1 MTGILK
7 QNYPQLGYYQLLADT
22 INEQY
27 YDPDYPDLMVRY
39 VPNFK
44 WSKGN
49 KAVRKIGISATNTN
63 VSASNKEKEEA
74 KENFCGKFKD
84 DILKEYGFTMEKDVS
99 SSVPRLTLS
108 LNTGYWISESIDIY
122 KLIWERYKAKKGSTY
137 ETIVDTFK
145 QSREAVK
152 SLHMRGYF
160 DSPARL
166 GVNTRNAMLYVA
178 NPDGVDKEMALLREA
193 IIEAEGY
200 YLYDSEIFF
209 HESNIYM
216 EVLKELLDE
225 GFFVWQC
232 YDCWY
237 AKKEGIT
244 QEEFEAYT
252 TKLVEEKANEY
263 IKKWIWEGGD

>member
-1 MTGILK
+1 M
-7 QNYPQLGYYQLLADT
+7 ADT
-22 INEQY
+22 INDQY
-27 YDPDYPDLMVRY
+27 YDHDTDLMIRY

-44 WSKGN
+44 WGKGD
-49 KAVRKIGISATNTN
+49 KAVRKIGIRATNGF
-63 VSASNKEKEEA
+63 VSASGKGKEET
-74 KENFCGKFKD
+74 KENFYGRFKEE
-84 DILKEYGFTMEKDVS
+84 ILEEYGFTMQKDVR

-108 LNTGYWISESIDIY
+108 LNAGYWISETIDIY
-122 KLIWERYKAKKGSTY
+122 ELIWERYRAKKGSS
-137 ETIVDTFK
+137 ETLVDTFK
-145 QSREAVK
+145 ANREAVK

-166 GVNTRNAMLYVA
+166 GVNTRNAMQYVA
-178 NPDGVDKEMALLREA
+178 DPDGVDREMTLLREA

-200 YLYDSEIFF
+200 HLYDSEIFF

-216 EVLKELLDE
+216 EVLKKLLDE

-237 AKKEGIT
+237 AKKEGVS
-244 QEEFEAYT
+244 QEKFETYV

-263 IKKWIWEGGD
+263 ISHIIKMQ